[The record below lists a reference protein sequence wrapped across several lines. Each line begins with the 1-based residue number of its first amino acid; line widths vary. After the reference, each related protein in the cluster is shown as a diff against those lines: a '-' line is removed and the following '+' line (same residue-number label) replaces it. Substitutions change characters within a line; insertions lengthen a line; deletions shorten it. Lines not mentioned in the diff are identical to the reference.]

1 MTKNILITL
10 EAIVILALVVL
21 FVRPHA
27 GNYDSSPP
35 KTSQRS
41 KLSKTVHFP
50 DIQLRPHER
59 IIAAKMIFQNA
70 SIRGIRNIS
79 PCWFASI
86 DLDPP
91 PNPAFNGNIEVGAAA
106 LGSTKELP
114 EFEIDSYDR
123 ETEPKAQKAIVMVTD
138 YPGEG
143 KERLIEVKLSKP

>member
-1 MTKNILITL
+1 MTKNIVIIL
-10 EAIVILALVVL
+10 ETIVILVLALL

-27 GNYDSSPP
+27 ANYNNSPP
-35 KTSQRS
+35 QTTQLS

-59 IIAAKMIFQNA
+59 IIAAKMIFHNA
-70 SIRGIRNIS
+70 SIRSIRNIS

-86 DLDPP
+86 DLAPP

-123 ETEPKAQKAIVMVTD
+123 ETEPKAQKAIVTVTD

-143 KERLIEVKLSKP
+143 KERLIEVKLSMP